1 MGPLRPAVVYT
12 LFLIFGTGITQ
23 IEVGDGYNSNR
34 EKNNST
40 LCKSITYIRYVTV
53 HEKNIQ
59 LHNAVL
65 LCCHMIGD

>member
-1 MGPLRPAVVYT
+1 MINIKSLKNFTFVYAKNIKFSLQMEPFRPAVIYT

-40 LCKSITYIRYVTV
+40 LCKSQ
-53 HEKNIQ
+53 N
-59 LHNAVL
+59 
-65 LCCHMIGD
+65 